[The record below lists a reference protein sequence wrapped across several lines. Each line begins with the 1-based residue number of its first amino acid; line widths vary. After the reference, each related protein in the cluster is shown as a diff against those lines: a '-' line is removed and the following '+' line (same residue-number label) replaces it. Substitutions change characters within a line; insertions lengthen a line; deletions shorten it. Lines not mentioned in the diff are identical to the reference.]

1 MTEAVYWIWG
11 ITLAIVA
18 FVIVPVAWSLLNQ
31 ALSCTKSICEYSHDM
46 LQSGLGIAQN
56 TSHTKQLGTTL
67 EHATAIVGQT
77 KGCLLYTSPSPRDLS
92 TSRMPSSA

>member
-1 MTEAVYWIWG
+1 MTEAAYWIWG

-31 ALSCTKSICEYSHDM
+31 ALSRTKSICEYSDDM

-56 TSHTKQLGTTL
+56 TSHTKHLGTTL

-77 KGCLLYTSPSPRDLS
+77 KGLHRLTVELARERS
-92 TSRMPSSA
+92 

>member
-1 MTEAVYWIWG
+1 MTEAAYWIWG

-31 ALSCTKSICEYSHDM
+31 ALSRTKSICEYSDDM

-67 EHATAIVGQT
+67 EHATAIVMDKNSRT
-77 KGCLLYTSPSPRDLS
+77 RSFRAFIPLLYRRREGETV
-92 TSRMPSSA
+92 